1 MPTVQ
6 PGEESYNPATKPA
19 TGDSGNP
26 PLPPR
31 ERLRARRLLDPETLE
46 AALRNAFVKLNPL
59 KLVKNPVVFTV
70 EMGAALVTALLARDL
85 VVEATANIAF
95 EVQVCI
101 WLWLT
106 VLFANFAEALAE
118 ARRNAQADTL
128 RKTKPDATA
137 KRLLPNGGAEAV
149 IASKL
154 RSGDVVLAEVGD
166 LIQGDGEIIHGIA
179 TVDESMITGESAPVI
194 REPEGDRSAVTPG
207 SRILTGVVKI
217 LMTST
222 PAETFVD
229 RMVALVEGA
238 DRQKAPNE
246 IALSIVLGGL
256 TLVYL
261 IAIATLHPFAAYA
274 VHLSGEGTVP
284 TVMILVAFLAC
295 LVPTS
300 IGGLLSA
307 IGISGVERVMQ
318 QNVLSKSGK
327 AVEMA
332 GDVNTLLLDKTGTI
346 TSGNR
351 EAAEFIV
358 FPGVAE
364 AEMARAAHLSS
375 HADDTPEGLSI
386 RMLAENKYGLR
397 KTDSLDDRANVI
409 PFSAYTRMSGIDFD
423 GRNLRKGASGAIAQ
437 FVKERGGRLP
447 ESYHEI
453 SDSISRSGGTP
464 LGVADGPRALGLIY
478 LKDVL
483 KTGIKTRIAQLRTM
497 GIRSV
502 MITGDNP
509 LTAAAI
515 AGEAAVEDFLAQATP
530 ADKLEYIKHEQ
541 AEKRLVAMTGDG
553 TNDAPALAQADVG
566 LVMNSGTLAAKEA
579 GNMVD
584 LDSDPTKLIEVVAIG
599 KQLLNT
605 RRALT
610 TVSIANDIAIC
621 LAIVPAMLMRTYPAL
636 RRVDLLNLSTPE
648 SAVLAAL
655 AFNALMIVALLP
667 LALQGVRYRPADT
680 TLLMRRNLFLYA
692 LGGFAIPFPAIW
704 LIGHLLEMLHLA

>member
-6 PGEESYNPATKPA
+6 PGEEPYKPA

-31 ERLRARRLLDPETLE
+31 EKLRARRLLDPETLE

-70 EMGAALVTALLARDL
+70 ELGAALVTALLARDL
-85 VVEATANIAF
+85 FVEATANIAF
-95 EVQVCI
+95 QVQISI

-106 VLFANFAEALAE
+106 VFFANFAEALAE

-137 KRLLPNGGAEAV
+137 KRLLPNGRTEAV

-274 VHLSGEGTVP
+274 VHLSGEGAVP

-332 GDVNTLLLDKTGTI
+332 GDINTLLLDKTGTI

-351 EAAEFIV
+351 EAAEFII
-358 FPGVAE
+358 FPGVTE
-364 AEMARAAHLSS
+364 DEMARAAHLSS

-386 RMLAENKYGLR
+386 RMLAENKYGVQ
-397 KTDSLDDRANVI
+397 KTDSLDDLANVI
-409 PFSAYTRMSGIDFD
+409 PFSAYTRMSGVDFD
-423 GRNLRKGASGAIAQ
+423 GRKLRKGASGAIAQ
-437 FVKERGGRLP
+437 FVEELGGWLP

-453 SDSISRSGGTP
+453 SDRISRSGGTP

-483 KTGIKTRIAQLRTM
+483 KTGIKARIAQLRTT

-530 ADKLEYIKHEQ
+530 ADKLEYIKREQ

-610 TVSIANDIAIC
+610 TVSIANDVAIC

-636 RRVDLLNLSTPE
+636 RRFDLLNLSTPE

-667 LALQGVRYRPADT
+667 LALQGFQYRPADKA
-680 TLLMRRNLFLYA
+680 LLIRRNLFLYA
-692 LGGFAIPFPAIW
+692 LGGLIIPFPAIW